1 MNGFFLCLLFLGA
14 SMTFNSCTER
24 LENGIDSEKSVN
36 EIDTKT
42 LSSNLKKSFKSMA
55 RSIDGRI
62 IYPEYY
68 GGCYLNKNN
77 KLVILVSGNNI
88 NVYKKD
94 LIKRC
99 GGDGFEIKT
108 CSFSY
113 NYLMGLIYSLEE
125 KWKAADPHNM
135 MKYYGICTDQEKNKL
150 VINTGDVSDANKNKF
165 IDLLDGF
172 ENIEFVLSDEM
183 ELQAEV
189 TPGMGIAGA
198 KVTDSSGQ
206 SGYSAGSAGYRAKK
220 GLTEVLVTSGHV
232 LKAKDTIDLLVE
244 TVVLYAILLIKKSSE
259 YIKALYPKMVR
270 IELSLFLRN
279 K

>member
-1 MNGFFLCLLFLGA
+1 MNKFFLCMLLFVA
-14 SMTFNSCTER
+14 STAFNSCTKS
-24 LENGIDSEKSVN
+24 LENGTDSEKSIN

-42 LSSNLKKSFKSMA
+42 LSGNLKKSFKSMA
-55 RSIDGRI
+55 RSTDGRI

-68 GGCYLNKNN
+68 GGCYLNQSN
-77 KLVILVSGNNI
+77 KLVILVSGNNV
-88 NVYKKD
+88 NAYKKD

-113 NYLMGLIYSLEE
+113 NYLIGLIYSLEE
-125 KWKAADPHNM
+125 KWKAADPDNA

-172 ENIEFVLSDEM
+172 ENIEFVLSDEI

-189 TPGMGIAGA
+189 TPGMGVAGV
-198 KVTDSSGQ
+198 K
-206 SGYSAGSAGYRAKK
+206 
-220 GLTEVLVTSGHV
+220 
-232 LKAKDTIDLLVE
+232 
-244 TVVLYAILLIKKSSE
+244 
-259 YIKALYPKMVR
+259 
-270 IELSLFLRN
+270 
-279 K
+279 